1 MDITTERQDGIL
13 SALVSGRIDGSNV
26 VQFEETVRTAIEDG
40 DRAVM
45 MDLEN
50 LSYISSAGLRVVLL
64 IAKNVWAR
72 DAKFALCAV
81 SDQIRQVFE
90 VSGFDKIVSIH
101 PSKTEAVA
109 SLGN

>member
-81 SDQIRQVFE
+81 SDQIRQVVE
-90 VSGFDKIVSIH
+90 VSGFDKMYRLADSPTRLVSI
-101 PSKTEAVA
+101 V
-109 SLGN
+109 

>member
-26 VQFEETVRTAIEDG
+26 IQLEETVRTAIEDG
-40 DRAVM
+40 DHAVM

-50 LSYISSAGLRVVLL
+50 LSYISSAGLRVVLI
-64 IAKNVWAR
+64 IAKNVRAR

-101 PSKTEAVA
+101 PSKTEAAA
-109 SLGN
+109 SFGN